1 MESGMNEFLNPNV
14 IAAQVRRPVVISGP
28 SGTGKSTILKR
39 LFAAHPNTFGFSVSH
54 TTRAPRSGERDGIE
68 YNFTTKELFLKL
80 VDEGGFIEHAQFGGN
95 YYGTSVKAVEDVA
108 EKGRICVLD
117 IEMEGTLSDK
127 KGVKQVKRTELNA
140 RFLFLSPPSVKV
152 LEQRL
157 RGRGTENEDSLRK
170 RLDQAA
176 KEMAFSKEEGVH
188 DKIVINDELEKAYK
202 EVDEWIMDGGDC
214 GGQG

>member
-1 MESGMNEFLNPNV
+1 MENGMNDFLNPNV
-14 IAAQVRRPVVISGP
+14 IAMQVRRPVVISGP

-68 YNFTTKELFLKL
+68 YNFTTKESFLKL

-95 YYGTSVKAVEDVA
+95 HYGTSVKAVEDVA

-117 IEMEGTLSDK
+117 IEMEG
-127 KGVKQVKRTELNA
+127 VKQVKRTELNA
-140 RFLFLSPPSVKV
+140 RFLFLSPPSVEV

-202 EVDEWIMDGGDC
+202 EVDEWIMDGGNC

>member
-1 MESGMNEFLNPNV
+1 MAPT
-14 IAAQVRRPVVISGP
+14 ATQVHRPIVISGP

-68 YNFTTKELFLKL
+68 YNFTTKESFLKL

-95 YYGTSVKAVEDVA
+95 YYGTSVAAVKDVA

-117 IEMEGTLSDK
+117 IEME
-127 KGVKQVKRTELNA
+127 GVKQVKRTELNA
-140 RFLFLSPPSVKV
+140 RFLFLSPPSVEV

-176 KEMAFSKEEGVH
+176 KEMTFSKQEGVH
-188 DKIVINDELEKAYK
+188 DKIIINDELEKAYK
-202 EVDEWIMDGGDC
+202 EVDEWIMDGGNF